1 MKNLQDKNK
10 THNLPLPL
18 LLLTLILLQLASM
31 KQTFSS
37 MMHFCCEQVERLLAF
52 VLGQVIM
59 GDFSDI
65 VLTDIFHASTA
76 NGDDQDEEFLLHNGG
91 RSLDNDI
98 QVHLALIRSMERR
111 RRARNLTMLRSK
123 FVYLPLDLRRCV
135 H

>member
-1 MKNLQDKNK
+1 
-10 THNLPLPL
+10 
-18 LLLTLILLQLASM
+18 M

-37 MMHFCCEQVERLLAF
+37 MMHFCVEQVERLLAF

-59 GDFSDI
+59 GDFSDL

-76 NGDDQDEEFLLHNGG
+76 NGDDHDEELLLHNGG

-98 QVHLALIRSMERR
+98 QVHLALIRGMERR
-111 RRARNLTMLRSK
+111 KRARNLAMLRSK
-123 FVYLPLDLRRCV
+123 FVYLPLDLRKCV